1 MDGKESMKKYL
12 LISLTLFLFSI
23 SSVQAKLII
32 PEKPADGI
40 YDTSNHVSQKVID
53 ELRSHNEL
61 KDVKISI
68 YIADENQE
76 EDTDTVLEAIKK
88 DWNLNTSDTDKDLFV
103 AITSKDGQVKAA
115 ISDTLK
121 VYISETMTESLAGMV
136 RYRIEAD
143 NYDVAVTELIERVDH
158 ESQEPKQAEHILEI
172 KDDLHDQDKF
182 FLASDDY
189 VLLLQLVAYFVF
201 VVVGRIVIFVA
212 PIVIIVIIIFL
223 LIAKA
228 SKDIKTDQSIDRKA
242 ETNEALTKENHRE
255 D

>member
-1 MDGKESMKKYL
+1 MKKYL
-12 LISLTLFLFSI
+12 LILLTLFLFSI

-32 PEKPADGI
+32 PEKPVNGI
-40 YDTSNHVSQKVID
+40 YDTGNHVSQKVID

-68 YIADENQE
+68 YIADEIQE
-76 EDTDTVLEAIKK
+76 EDTDTVLEAIEQAWK
-88 DWNLNTSDTDKDLFV
+88 LNAFRTDKDIYV
-103 AITSKDGQVKAA
+103 AITSKNGQAKAV

-121 VYISETMTESLAGMV
+121 DYISETMTESIAGMV

-158 ESQEPKQAEHILEI
+158 ESQEPKQAEHISEI

-189 VLLLQLVAYFVF
+189 VLLLQLAAYFVF
-201 VVVGRIVIFVA
+201 MVVGQIVIFVA
-212 PIVIIVIIIFL
+212 PIVIIVVIIFV
-223 LIAKA
+223 LIGKAAK
-228 SKDIKTDQSIDRKA
+228 DTKTDQSIDRKA
-242 ETNEALTKENHRE
+242 EINKALTKENHRE

>member
-1 MDGKESMKKYL
+1 MKKYL

-32 PEKPADGI
+32 PEKPVDGI
-40 YDTSNHVSQKVID
+40 YDTGNHVSQKVID
-53 ELRSHNEL
+53 ELSSHNEL

-76 EDTDTVLEAIKK
+76 DANTVLEAIKK
-88 DWNLNTSDTDKDLFV
+88 DWNLNASDTDKDLFV
-103 AITSKDGQVKAA
+103 AITSKDGQAKAA

-121 VYISETMTESLAGMV
+121 GYISDTMTESLAGMV

-158 ESQEPKQAEHILEI
+158 ESQEPKQSEYISEI

-189 VLLLQLVAYFVF
+189 VLLLQLAAYFVF
-201 VVVGRIVIFVA
+201 MVVGQIVIFVT

-242 ETNEALTKENHRE
+242 ETNESLTKENHRE

>member
-1 MDGKESMKKYL
+1 M
-12 LISLTLFLFSI
+12 LTLFLFSI

-40 YDTSNHVSQKVID
+40 YDTSNHVSQKVIN

-103 AITSKDGQVKAA
+103 AITSKDGQAKAA

-121 VYISETMTESLAGMV
+121 GYISDTMTESFAGMV

-158 ESQEPKQAEHILEI
+158 ESQEPKQAEHISEI

-189 VLLLQLVAYFVF
+189 VLLLQLAAYFVF
-201 VVVGRIVIFVA
+201 MVVGQIVIFVA

-223 LIAKA
+223 LIGKA
-228 SKDIKTDQSIDRKA
+228 TKDIKTDQLIDRKA
-242 ETNEALTKENHRE
+242 EINEDLTKEDYCEE
-255 D
+255 DSNRKETN